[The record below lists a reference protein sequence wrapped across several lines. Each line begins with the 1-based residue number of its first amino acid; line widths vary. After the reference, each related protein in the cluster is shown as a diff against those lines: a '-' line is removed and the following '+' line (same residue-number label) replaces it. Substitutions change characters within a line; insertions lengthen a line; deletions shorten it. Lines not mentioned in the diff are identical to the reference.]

1 MSRPRKSS
9 TVLKATG
16 AFKKNPSRK
25 RNDTEGVGEIGAPPS
40 ILSDAEQALWEKI
53 KSMVPP
59 GVVTGSD
66 ELLLEVQA
74 RYWAKLRRTPTED
87 ITASQVST
95 IIAGCNAL
103 CMTPQSRTKV
113 SAPEKKK
120 KNAFEGF

>member
-1 MSRPRKSS
+1 MARPRKSS
-9 TVLKATG
+9 NVLNATG

-25 RNDTEGVGEIGAPPS
+25 RNDAEGVGIIGAAPS
-40 ILSDAEQALWEKI
+40 MLSETEQELWEKI
-53 KSMVPP
+53 KTMVPP

-66 ELLLEVQA
+66 ELLLEVLA
-74 RYWAKLRRTPTED
+74 RYWSKLRATPTDE

-113 SAPEKKK
+113 SAPVKER
-120 KNAFEGF
+120 KNEFEGF